1 MHEEGLKMYINYIE
15 VDRNEIDIIQPLWE
29 KLRNYHHDLSPH
41 FAEKYNEI
49 TFQERKRE
57 LLKKS
62 MGGSLRVEIAKDE
75 DTEWFVGYC
84 VSSICDKNVGEIDS
98 IYLEDDYRS
107 LGIGNTLMENA
118 LNWMDENGVKN
129 KKIVVA
135 VGNEKLISFYEKFDF
150 LPGHIILENKNKE

>member
-1 MHEEGLKMYINYIE
+1 MFINYFE
-15 VDRNEIDIIQPLWE
+15 VDRNEIDIIEPLWK
-29 KLRNYHHDLSPH
+29 KLRSYHHELSPH

-62 MGGSLRVEIAKDE
+62 MGGSLRVEMAKDE
-75 DTEWFVGYC
+75 DTKRFIGYC
-84 VSSICDKNVGEIDS
+84 VSSISDEMVGEIDS

-107 LGIGNTLMENA
+107 LGIGNTLMARA
-118 LNWMDENGVKN
+118 LNWMDEKGVQN

-150 LPGHIILENKNKE
+150 LPRHIILENKKE